1 MDQIRISQLR
11 SRVSLVVCVIDALSS
26 GAPLGNKTTVHLEG
40 SRSKAIRKSNGS
52 YIFNDLS
59 PGEYRLS
66 VQSEYYFQEQ
76 TNITVGT
83 HNFIE
88 VVQLKPLPS
97 YPFSQGAGLIRVML
111 QNAAG
116 APICDAHLQST
127 VLTEDCARARL
138 MVDQAD
144 KGAMEMTLGSFTG
157 GIVAGDVYLLRG
169 RGSQASEEVIR
180 ISEVLEH
187 QKRFRL
193 LNPLTQ
199 SYSRGAMLLPVQE
212 TRSTERGEVAIAF
225 RGNRIP
231 TFQTDLVIT
240 YGAGGKH
247 SHSIQDLAVA
257 EGTTTNLGT
266 IRLA

>member
-11 SRVSLVVCVIDALSS
+11 SRVSLVVSVIDALTAQ
-26 GAPLGNKTTVHLEG
+26 APLGNTTTVHLEG
-40 SRSKAIRKSNGS
+40 TRSKAIRKSNGS

-66 VQSEYYFQEQ
+66 VHSEYYFQ
-76 TNITVGT
+76 TWKDISVNT

-88 VVQLKPLPS
+88 VVQMRPLPS
-97 YPFSQGAGLIRVML
+97 YPFSQGAGLIRFML

-116 APICDAHLQST
+116 SPIRDAHLQST
-127 VLTEDCARARL
+127 VLTEDCARARI

-144 KGAMEMTLGSFTG
+144 KGASEVTFGSFTG

-169 RGSQASEEVIR
+169 RGSQPAEEVIR

-193 LNPLTQ
+193 ANPLMK
-199 SYSRGAMLLPVQE
+199 SHMRGAMLLPIQE
-212 TRSTERGEVAIAF
+212 TRSTERGEVVIAF

-231 TFQTDLVIT
+231 TFHTDLVIT
-240 YGAGGKH
+240 YGTDSEHK
-247 SHSIQDLAVA
+247 IKDLAVA

-266 IRLA
+266 IHLA

>member
-1 MDQIRISQLR
+1 VDQIRITQLK
-11 SRVSLVVCVIDALSS
+11 SRVSLVVCVIDALTSQ
-26 GAPLGNKTTVHLEG
+26 APLGNSTTVHLEG
-40 SRSKAIRKSNGS
+40 TRSKAIRKSNGS
-52 YIFNDLS
+52 YIFNDLP
-59 PGEYRLS
+59 PGEYRIL
-66 VQSEYYFQEQ
+66 VQSEYYFQEH

-88 VVQLKPLPS
+88 VVQMKPLPS

-116 APICDAHLQST
+116 APIRDARLQST

-144 KGAMEMTLGSFTG
+144 IGLLEMTLGSFTG
-157 GIVAGDVYLLRG
+157 GIVAGDTYLLRG
-169 RGSQASEEVIR
+169 RGAKAAEEVVR

-187 QKRFRL
+187 QKRFRIA
-193 LNPLTQ
+193 NPLTK
-199 SYSRGAMLLPVQE
+199 SFTRGAMLLPVQE
-212 TRSTERGEVAIAF
+212 ARSTERGEVAIAF

-231 TFQTDLVIT
+231 SFQTDMVIS
-240 YGAGGKH
+240 YGVDSKH
-247 SHSIQDLAVA
+247 VIKDVTVA